1 MKKPFWY
8 RDAEKWLLKR
18 GKPAIVF
25 GLVAQIGVA
34 GYLTYRLVV
43 LNKQRLFLQ
52 LPPYRYCLSNIRAL
66 WKSTLH
72 PDKNRRVP

>member
-1 MKKPFWY
+1 M
-8 RDAEKWLLKR
+8 KR

-43 LNKQRLFLQ
+43 LNKGAVESAAWVVYMWM
-52 LPPYRYCLSNIRAL
+52 P
-66 WKSTLH
+66 
-72 PDKNRRVP
+72 

>member
-1 MKKPFWY
+1 MVKKPFWY
-8 RDAEKWLLKR
+8 RDAEKWLMKR

-43 LNKQRLFLQ
+43 LNKGAVESAAWVVYMWM
-52 LPPYRYCLSNIRAL
+52 P
-66 WKSTLH
+66 
-72 PDKNRRVP
+72 